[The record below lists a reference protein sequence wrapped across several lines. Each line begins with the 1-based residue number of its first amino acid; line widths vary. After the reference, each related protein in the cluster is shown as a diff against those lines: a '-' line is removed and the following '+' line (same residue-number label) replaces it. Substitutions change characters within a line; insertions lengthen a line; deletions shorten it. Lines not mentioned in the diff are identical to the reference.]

1 MKLMNLVG
9 ELENNIGFG
18 EYEIQGY

>member
-9 ELENNIGFG
+9 ELENNIGLG